1 MILEAIVITKPKEG
15 FLDNELF
22 SDDNMDISDDTLKNN
37 VNSIASLKEEDIEV
51 YEIMTDSSNGNKTGT
66 KEDEDHSGNRYVKSS
81 EQSDVNSEDP
91 DAYRIDNTPGFLD
104 NTWRIKNNAYP
115 VDNRGFGRHKETL
128 QEMENTGSEKDQELL
143 QVLSDVTGTVSKQAC
158 EEDDEE
164 GDSIEYGDSREEGDS
179 DNKCET
185 CGYISDEGSDVD
197 GTPTSEYG
205 SAKEEITNRSH
216 NSDTGDNSIVQK
228 EGDGATV
235 PERKECDI
243 TDNDGGGK
251 SEVDEAPADQKERDV
266 TEHEKRGVDEQKRD
280 VNATLPAD
288 RDVTEERDVTQQPI
302 LITPQPHPTGI
313 KQVTASY
320 LQLNSIVDLSGQML
334 IDAQTG
340 QAHNIDD
347 VDISQFNEV
356 FIVNP
361 SVDNP
366 LQEFQT
372 VKIQLIEEMV
382 TIKEEQENIE
392 EKVVE
397 QIQVNVNTQ
406 VGDVQTKDHVTGEN
420 EDSTNPEDA
429 SPDKKHDVTVTE
441 EKDDTTNPDDA
452 RTDTK
457 CDNNSNTKETGETSD
472 VTNEK
477 EGENDNKNDDN
488 PEKNC
493 DVIEDNQVK
502 EKVNEGTEEQKD
514 KDHAKEENDT
524 SESDNKVLAQ
534 YKEKKK
540 NIEVIDLMTSSSDEN
555 KCDVIDEDAK
565 EQKRDVIDEDAK
577 EEQKRDVID
586 EGVKCA
592 LKWQKVPRKIAVK
605 RFYKGGKAYSSE
617 GDVPEKEIE
626 KKDGSLSDGDRHK
639 TDVSPDKCVVTFSKN
654 AAKIKDTVTPRRD
667 EVRSQYRC
675 GLARK
680 FIRTEYRHKH
690 INIGP
695 EFDFFE
701 DESDLSQLLDTSSK
715 DTTDETSATSDKQEV
730 GGEEEDSILYVTFFF
745 CFDNNINI
753 IDF

>member
-1 MILEAIVITKPKEG
+1 
-15 FLDNELF
+15 
-22 SDDNMDISDDTLKNN
+22 MDISNDTLKNN
-37 VNSIASLKEEDIEV
+37 INSIASLKEEDIEV

-66 KEDEDHSGNRYVKSS
+66 KEDEDHNGNRYVKSSSGNRYVKSS
-81 EQSDVNSEDP
+81 EESDVNSEDP

-115 VDNRGFGRHKETL
+115 VDNRGFGHHKETL

-164 GDSIEYGDSREEGDS
+164 GDNDEEGDSIEDGDSREEGDS

-185 CGYISDEGSDVD
+185 CGYISDEGSDGD

-205 SAKEEITNRSH
+205 SAKEEIMNRSH

-288 RDVTEERDVTQQPI
+288 CDVTEECDVTQQPI
-302 LITPQPHPTGI
+302 LITPQPHPTGME
-313 KQVTASY
+313 QVTASD

-382 TIKEEQENIE
+382 TIKEEQENIDQ
-392 EKVVE
+392 KVVE

-429 SPDKKHDVTVTE
+429 SPDKKRDVTVTE
-441 EKDDTTNPDDA
+441 EKDDTTC
-452 RTDTK
+452 R
-457 CDNNSNTKETGETSD
+457 GI
-472 VTNEK
+472 V
-477 EGENDNKNDDN
+477 
-488 PEKNC
+488 
-493 DVIEDNQVK
+493 
-502 EKVNEGTEEQKD
+502 
-514 KDHAKEENDT
+514 
-524 SESDNKVLAQ
+524 
-534 YKEKKK
+534 
-540 NIEVIDLMTSSSDEN
+540 M
-555 KCDVIDEDAK
+555 
-565 EQKRDVIDEDAK
+565 
-577 EEQKRDVID
+577 
-586 EGVKCA
+586 
-592 LKWQKVPRKIAVK
+592 PR
-605 RFYKGGKAYSSE
+605 F
-617 GDVPEKEIE
+617 
-626 KKDGSLSDGDRHK
+626 
-639 TDVSPDKCVVTFSKN
+639 
-654 AAKIKDTVTPRRD
+654 
-667 EVRSQYRC
+667 
-675 GLARK
+675 
-680 FIRTEYRHKH
+680 
-690 INIGP
+690 INIHEHP
-695 EFDFFE
+695 
-701 DESDLSQLLDTSSK
+701 
-715 DTTDETSATSDKQEV
+715 
-730 GGEEEDSILYVTFFF
+730 
-745 CFDNNINI
+745 
-753 IDF
+753 